1 MAPPSPTTLADV
13 LSAFSSFLTISI
25 HSILYHRSL
34 YPRTTFLT
42 ARAYNYPVHQSRHPL
57 VCQWINDAIS
67 AVEEQLL
74 KGLQSTALDLKYAR
88 NERVERVVLVVY
100 GPVPEK
106 LHSTTN
112 SGGDGGGDSFT
123 SLESSKS
130 NTSSNEE
137 RTRDRPLERYI
148 FDTSRFPIVP
158 KGEAHTPVEA
168 FVKMQVDLEEQF
180 RGSLARLEQR
190 CQKLSVLPKGC
201 TYTLAMELADEGAA
215 PVGHPQA
222 WVPVQPG
229 MQRVKG
235 GEAGEEGKGGRSVP
249 VGSVRADQFMFE
261 MWIEEGKAKV
271 EMARRGMRATVEDG

>member
-1 MAPPSPTTLADV
+1 MAPPSPTTLADL

-74 KGLQSTALDLKYAR
+74 KGLQTTAVDLKYAR
-88 NERVERVVLVVY
+88 NERVEKVVLVIY
-100 GPVPEK
+100 GSVSEK
-106 LHSTTN
+106 LPSTN
-112 SGGDGGGDSFT
+112 SGGGGDSFT
-123 SLESSKS
+123 SVESSNS
-130 NTSSNEE
+130 NASSNEE
-137 RTRDRPLERYI
+137 RTRDRPLERYV

-158 KGEAHTPVEA
+158 KGEAHTPVET

-190 CQKLSVLPKGC
+190 CQKLSALPKGC
-201 TYTLAMELADEGAA
+201 SYTLAMELADEGTA
-215 PVGHPQA
+215 PMGHPQA

-229 MQRVKG
+229 MQRSKG
-235 GEAGEEGKGGRSVP
+235 GQAGEVGMGGRSVP
-249 VGSVRADQFMFE
+249 VGSVNACEIMFE
-261 MWIEEGKAKV
+261 MWIEEGKAKL